1 MIRLAISMLVRDRLK
16 YLGLVLG
23 LAFSSFLV
31 TQQASIFTGFARR
44 TGAWVREVS
53 GVDLWV
59 MDPQMQFSDDP
70 KRLLDKE
77 LSRVRSVP
85 GVDWAVPILKTFATI
100 RLPDGTLVD
109 TQLVGIDDASLVG
122 APPRF
127 VEGTLEDMR
136 RDRALVVEASAC
148 ATDLRLKTG
157 LPGEGPRAL
166 RVDDRVTIGDR
177 EMLVT
182 ATYARSKAF
191 FWQPV
196 LYTTYRKALDLVPS
210 QRRILTFILAGVR
223 PGRAIDDVA
232 REVGRATGLKA
243 VTPAAFEETSMWFLL
258 EFTGILVNFGI
269 TIVLGIVIG
278 VLVSALLLYTFVLD
292 NLRHYGTLKA
302 MGTSN
307 PRLVGMVAI
316 QALWAGVVGYGIGLG
331 AAALSGILLQKAT
344 ENIAFELRWQVM
356 VGGAALTL
364 VCCLLGALASV
375 LRVTRLEPSMVFR
388 A

>member
-44 TGAWVREVS
+44 TGAWVREVG

-59 MDPQMQFSDDP
+59 MDAQMQFSDDP

-77 LSRVRSVP
+77 LSRVRSVA
-85 GVDWAVPILKTFATI
+85 GVDWAVPILKTFTTI
-100 RLPDGTLVD
+100 RLPDGTIVD
-109 TQLVGIDDASLVG
+109 TQLVGVDDASLVG

-127 VEGTLEDMR
+127 VEGALEDMR

-148 ATDLRLKTG
+148 ATDLRLRTG
-157 LPGEGPRAL
+157 VLGEGPRPL
-166 RVDDRVTIGDR
+166 RMGDRVTIDDR
-177 EMLVT
+177 EMIVS

-196 LYTTYRKALDLVPS
+196 IYTTYRRALDLVPA
-210 QRRILTFILAGVR
+210 QRRILTFVLVSVR
-223 PGRAIDDVA
+223 PGRSARDVA
-232 REVGRATGLKA
+232 HEIGRATGLKA
-243 VTPAAFEETSMWFLL
+243 LTPAEFEEASMWFLL

-269 TIVLGIVIG
+269 TIVLGALIG

-292 NLRHYGTLKA
+292 NLRQYGTLKA

-307 PRLVGMVAI
+307 RRLVGMVAV
-316 QALWAGVVGYGIGLG
+316 QALFASVVSYGIGLG
-331 AAALSGILLQKAT
+331 AAAGSGIFLQRVSQ
-344 ENIAFELRWQVM
+344 NIAFELRWQVM
-356 VGGAALTL
+356 VGGLVL
-364 VCCLLGALASV
+364 SVVCCLIGALASV
-375 LRVTRLEPSMVFR
+375 LRVTRLEPAMVFR